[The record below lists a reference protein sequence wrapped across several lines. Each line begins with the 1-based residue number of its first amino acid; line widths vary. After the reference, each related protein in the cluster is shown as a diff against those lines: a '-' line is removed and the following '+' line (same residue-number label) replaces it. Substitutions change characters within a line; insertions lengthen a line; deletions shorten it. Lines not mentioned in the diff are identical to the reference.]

1 MTIVIASVLAL
12 VFVVSPKNSIS
23 LFLGVFLSADQK
35 MRPRR
40 RTLLYVLILLSVPV
54 CLLLYVIPSDIHANQ
69 LEDVYNGS
77 TQTAISR
84 DNGPQTTQTAISWD
98 NGPQMTQTSISWDNE
113 PQMTQTAISWDNGP
127 QMTQTAIS
135 WDKGPQMTRQRTWD
149 NSTPN
154 ETKQGREASP
164 NISSPYVVDWEH
176 SAPCFKYNE
185 SQPIPEN
192 KKKVKL
198 ILYWQDEE
206 YFEKSNRHADLCHQQ
221 DRGFCKLTFDVSQHA
236 KADAVVFH
244 ASRISIT
251 KPPFKKRRG
260 QVWVARALESPPHW
274 LKGYAS
280 PAWRGVFNWTM
291 TYRTDSDI
299 FSPVGR
305 LVRFP
310 TTVPKK
316 YTAVASNK
324 TKSIAWFVSKCDT
337 TYKYGSER
345 EKYVKE
351 LQKYIDVDIF
361 GECGPHKCPKSDMSH
376 CNDILTSRYR
386 FYLSFENSLCQQ
398 YVTEKFFRSFREGIE
413 VVPVVLGGHDY
424 KQYLPEGT
432 YINAADFR
440 SPKDLAKY
448 LLALSKDVH
457 AYAAILERKSQYRVC
472 HSRELSWCRLCEM
485 LHMENM
491 GSKVYKDLYRWWEEG
506 TCVTA
511 QEFFARH

>member
-1 MTIVIASVLAL
+1 
-12 VFVVSPKNSIS
+12 
-23 LFLGVFLSADQK
+23 

-40 RTLLYVLILLSVPV
+40 RTLLHILILLSIPIG
-54 CLLLYVIPSDIHANQ
+54 LLLYVIPMHIYADR
-69 LEDVYNGS
+69 LKDVYEGS
-77 TQTAISR
+77 TQTS
-84 DNGPQTTQTAISWD
+84 
-98 NGPQMTQTSISWDNE
+98 
-113 PQMTQTAISWDNGP
+113 ISWDNGP

-135 WDKGPQMTRQRTWD
+135 WDNGPQMKQTAISWDNKPQMTQTAISWDNGPQMTRQRTWD

-154 ETKQGREASP
+154 ETKQGWEGSP

-192 KKKVKL
+192 ENVKL

-206 YFEKSNRHADLCHQQ
+206 YFEKSRRYADLCHRQ
-221 DRGFCKLTFDVSQHA
+221 DRGFCELTFDISQRA

-260 QVWVARALESPPHW
+260 QVWVARGLESPPHW
-274 LKGYAS
+274 RKGYAS
-280 PAWRGVFNWTM
+280 PAWRGVINWTM

-299 FSPVGR
+299 FAPIRR

-310 TTVPKK
+310 TTVPKD
-316 YTAVASNK
+316 YTAVAYNK

-337 TYKYGSER
+337 TYKYGSQR

-351 LQKYIDVDIF
+351 LRKYIDVDIF
-361 GECGPHKCPKSDMSH
+361 GDCGPHKCPKSDMSH
-376 CNDILTSRYR
+376 CMDILTSRYR

-398 YVTEKFFRSFREGIE
+398 YITEKFFRSFREGTE

-424 KQYLPEGT
+424 KRYLPEGT

-440 SPKDLAKY
+440 SPKDLAKH

-457 AYAAILERKSQYRVC
+457 SYAAILERKSQYRVC
-472 HSRELSWCRLCEM
+472 HNRELSWCRLCEM

-491 GSKVYKDLYRWWEEG
+491 GSKVYKDLYRWWEKG

-511 QEFFARH
+511 REFFARH